1 MDFITKTDFE
11 RLSRE
16 IHPHCVSILMP
27 THYYGKEVNTL
38 DDRILFKKKLKDVS
52 NQLLDYQL
60 SESQIKTYLKPAED
74 LLDNISFW
82 RELSSGLAVYLHD
95 DIFEVYKLPIDFEV
109 YSYISNHFYLSPLL
123 TYFSQNSNYYIL
135 SLSKKTCKL
144 YDCSRYEINEVD
156 TRGILPEKIEDVVG
170 YDFKEDYLGFRTSS
184 GSYSPGSKMAIRG
197 YSEVIDNDKIETEKF
212 LRIIHNGLVKHIQNQ
227 NVLLVLAC
235 DETDYSIF
243 KEISQYKMLYPEYI
257 NGNVDNDNIS
267 MLHSKANSL
276 IDSYFKQSMEERK
289 LFFNEAIEKSTSMF
303 DEIVSG
309 AVNGKIETLFVEKN
323 KHIYGK
329 FDMLKDKIEIHDQ
342 KKVNNV
348 CLINLAATETYMKGG
363 KVFILKKEEL
373 PITESSLNAI
383 LRY

>member
-267 MLHSKANSL
+267 LLHSKANSL

>member
-144 YDCSRYEINEVD
+144 FDCSRYEINEVD

-267 MLHSKANSL
+267 LLHSKANSL
-276 IDSYFKQSMEERK
+276 IDSYFKQSVEERK

-348 CLINLAATETYMKGG
+348 CLINLTATETYMKGG